1 MSRLSLL
8 MGLFMASTVTGIV
21 LLLAVMGNVG
31 SSTIISRGM
40 VIFFIFG
47 TLGTIL
53 GSFLEVLLM
62 PLTTESE
69 TEKLK
74 KELALEDSHLQKE
87 LGDLLDEDKGS
98 TKISETFG
106 TPTDEPWPVA
116 SQNDYSANGR
126 VASESDSAAVS

>member
-1 MSRLSLL
+1 

-31 SSTIISRGM
+31 SSTIIYRGM

-87 LGDLLDEDKGS
+87 LGDLLDEDNESK
-98 TKISETFG
+98 KISETFG

-116 SQNDYSANGR
+116 SQ
-126 VASESDSAAVS
+126 SDSAVAS

>member
-1 MSRLSLL
+1 
-8 MGLFMASTVTGIV
+8 MASAVTGIV
-21 LLLAVMGNVG
+21 MLLAVMGNVS
-31 SSTIISRGM
+31 SSTIISRGV

-47 TLGTIL
+47 MLGTIL

-62 PLTTESE
+62 PITTEKE

-74 KELALEDSHLQKE
+74 KELVLEDSQLQAE

-98 TKISETFG
+98 NNRSETFG

-116 SQNDYSANGR
+116 PRNNYSATSR
-126 VASESDSAAVS
+126 VVSEGDSAAVS